1 MPSRPGPHRPPVAR
15 RASEHTEGSAET
27 HSYCQE
33 CISGRGPH
41 RWAPEPPLLTCA
53 PRAGPSPS
61 ASPLCSHML
70 PRQRSRFNPED
81 PVPRICFT
89 RGSRRPLTC
98 STQTHLLPHPDV
110 CSLPGVSHTQQ
121 PSLHLLGF
129 YQTRGQAGTDRCRG
143 SDPGRP
149 TSFPRWSGGGSCG
162 RAVGPPAWPR
172 SARPGSP
179 ASPRTGPSQWTG
191 T

>member
-1 MPSRPGPHRPPVAR
+1 MLEKHLAGMTKVQSKSVHGGPGIPADTSFQCHRRLSQASGGLHPVPSRPGPHRPPVAR

-27 HSYCQE
+27 HGYRQE

-61 ASPLCSHML
+61 ASPLCSHSL

-89 RGSRRPLTC
+89 RGSRRPSRAPHKHICSRIRTSALYLASRKHSSRVCTC
-98 STQTHLLPHPDV
+98 
-110 CSLPGVSHTQQ
+110 
-121 PSLHLLGF
+121 
-129 YQTRGQAGTDRCRG
+129 
-143 SDPGRP
+143 
-149 TSFPRWSGGGSCG
+149 
-162 RAVGPPAWPR
+162 
-172 SARPGSP
+172 
-179 ASPRTGPSQWTG
+179 
-191 T
+191 